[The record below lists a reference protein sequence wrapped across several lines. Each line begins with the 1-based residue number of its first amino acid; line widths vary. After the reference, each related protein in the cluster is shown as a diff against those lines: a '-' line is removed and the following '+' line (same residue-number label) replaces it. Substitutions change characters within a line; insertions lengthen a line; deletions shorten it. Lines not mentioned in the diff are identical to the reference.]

1 VQKKGEFMSIEEKQN
16 FPTFQNSNSVEYP
29 QNEREVATLIRKF
42 YKSNI
47 PIELIGSGSKR
58 KIGKTL
64 QCAKT
69 LNLSKLNGIIE
80 YLPEELYIKVKAG
93 TSIKAIEQEL
103 KKNNQQLVFEPIDFG
118 YFLNGESD
126 YGTAAGQV
134 ACNISGSRR
143 FKVGSVRDHVL
154 GFRGV
159 NGRGEIIKSG
169 GVVVKNVTGY
179 DLSKLICGSYG
190 TLVAL
195 TEITFKVLPLPEE
208 SKTLVIN
215 NQKIEKA
222 VHFLDKSI
230 SSSNDISGAVFFPD
244 RPMISGSSMNIEN
257 TFKLNDLK
265 QEGSITAIRIEGSKN
280 SIDHRIENLINELQ
294 IINLNVSILEVHQSE
309 VFWNKVKTLEF
320 FSNSKNSIIRIVI
333 PPSECVN
340 LIYQFSSKFKYYLDW
355 GGALMWLEVFELS
368 EEMFESIRK
377 KVVKRGGYVTMIKNS
392 NYLPYVEDVFTIS
405 SERFNISQN
414 IKKSFDPKRILNPG
428 KMYTGI

>member
-1 VQKKGEFMSIEEKQN
+1 MSIEEKQN

-294 IINLNVSILEVHQSE
+294 ITNLNIAILEVHQSE
-309 VFWNKVKTLEF
+309 VFWNKVKALEF
-320 FSNSKNSIIRIVI
+320 FSNSKNNIIRIVI

-368 EEMFESIRK
+368 EEMFESIRR

>member
-1 VQKKGEFMSIEEKQN
+1 MSIEEKQN

-244 RPMISGSSMNIEN
+244 KPMISGSSMNIEN

-294 IINLNVSILEVHQSE
+294 IINLNISILEVHQSE
-309 VFWNKVKTLEF
+309 VFWNKVKALEF
-320 FSNSKNSIIRIVI
+320 FSNSKNNIIRIVI

-340 LIYQFSSKFKYYLDW
+340 LIYQFSNKFKYYLDW

>member
-1 VQKKGEFMSIEEKQN
+1 MSIEEKQN
-16 FPTFQNSNSVEYP
+16 FPTFQNSNSTEYP
-29 QNEREVATLIRKF
+29 QNEHEVATLIRKF

-103 KKNNQQLVFEPIDFG
+103 KKNNQQLAFEPIDFG

-143 FKVGSVRDHVL
+143 FKVGSIRDHVL

-244 RPMISGSSMNIEN
+244 KPMISGSSMNIEN

-294 IINLNVSILEVHQSE
+294 IINLNISILEVHQSE
-309 VFWNKVKTLEF
+309 VFWNKVKALEF
-320 FSNSKNSIIRIVI
+320 FSNSKNNIIRIVI

-340 LIYQFSSKFKYYLDW
+340 LIYQFSNKFKYYLDW

-368 EEMFESIRK
+368 EEMFESIRR

>member
-1 VQKKGEFMSIEEKQN
+1 MSIEEKQN
-16 FPTFQNSNSVEYP
+16 FPTFQNSNSIEYP

-103 KKNNQQLVFEPIDFG
+103 KKNNQQLAFEPIDFG
-118 YFLNGESD
+118 YFLNGKSD

-143 FKVGSVRDHVL
+143 FKVGSIRDHVL

-244 RPMISGSSMNIEN
+244 KPMISGSSMNIEN

-294 IINLNVSILEVHQSE
+294 ITNLNVSILEVHQSE
-309 VFWNKVKTLEF
+309 VFWNKVKALEF

-340 LIYQFSSKFKYYLDW
+340 LIYQFSNKFKYYLDW

-368 EEMFESIRK
+368 EEMFESIRR

>member
-1 VQKKGEFMSIEEKQN
+1 MSIEEKQN
-16 FPTFQNSNSVEYP
+16 FPTFQNSNSIEYP

-143 FKVGSVRDHVL
+143 FKVGSIRDHVL

-244 RPMISGSSMNIEN
+244 KPMISGSSMNIEN

-280 SIDHRIENLINELQ
+280 SIDHRIKNLINELQ
-294 IINLNVSILEVHQSE
+294 ITNLNIAILEVHQSE
-309 VFWNKVKTLEF
+309 VFWNKVKALEF
-320 FSNSKNSIIRIVI
+320 FSNSKNNIIRIVI

-340 LIYQFSSKFKYYLDW
+340 LIYQLSSKFKYYLDW